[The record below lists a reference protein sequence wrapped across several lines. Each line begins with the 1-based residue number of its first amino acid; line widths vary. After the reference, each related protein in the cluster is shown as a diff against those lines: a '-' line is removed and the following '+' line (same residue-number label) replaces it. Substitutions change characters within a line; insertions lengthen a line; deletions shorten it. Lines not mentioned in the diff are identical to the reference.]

1 MTNRW
6 ILEPVRVEFQ
16 LDGGY
21 TKVLLEWAKNW
32 IMTDGVIDWDIPTNS
47 IPPDL
52 RTIGCRFLLSRSRLD
67 PDEHDSFEQIR
78 TTYPTLQ
85 IVKLV

>member
-6 ILEPVRVEFQ
+6 ILEPLRVEFQ
-16 LDGGY
+16 LDGKQ

-32 IMTDGVIDWDIPTNS
+32 IMTARVIDWDIPTNS

-52 RTIGCRFLLSRSRLD
+52 RTIGSGFLLSRSRLD
-67 PDEHDSFEQIR
+67 RGEYDSFEQIR
-78 TTYPTLQ
+78 RIYPMQ

>member
-1 MTNRW
+1 MVDIQRSCWNGKKLRNDRWTNR
-6 ILEPVRVEFQ
+6 L
-16 LDGGY
+16 
-21 TKVLLEWAKNW
+21 
-32 IMTDGVIDWDIPTNS
+32 DIPTNS

-52 RTIGCRFLLSRSRLD
+52 RTIGSRFLLSRLRLD

-78 TTYPTLQ
+78 RIYPTLQ